1 MPILEL
7 FNLKDDVAVVTGAG
21 KGIGKG
27 IAIALAEAG
36 SNVVLASR
44 TENDLN
50 EVQKE
55 INKLG
60 REAIV
65 VPIDVTNPNS
75 FEDLSEKALKEFG
88 KISTWV
94 NNAGGLPDGTPRY
107 LTKTSFEEFE
117 AQINLN
123 FTAVFNGSVTA
134 AKKMQEGGAII
145 NISSSSSKNMQGN
158 LKNGPYGAS
167 KAAVNSLTATL
178 ALELAPKIRVNAIAP
193 GPIPTENFKD
203 SMNMHTEEREK
214 ELKKHIPIPLNR
226 WGSPEDIGAA
236 VVFMASNASSWVTG
250 QCLFVDGGT

>member
-36 SNVVLASR
+36 SNVVLSSR

-214 ELKKHIPIPLNR
+214 ELKKYIPIPLYS

-236 VVFMASNASSWVTG
+236 VVFMASNASSWITG

>member
-1 MPILEL
+1 MTILDL
-7 FNLKDDVAVVTGAG
+7 FQLKDNVAVVTGAG

-36 SNVVLASR
+36 SDVVLSSR
-44 TENDLN
+44 TEDDLK

-55 INKLG
+55 ILDIG
-60 REAIV
+60 RESIV
-65 VPIDVTNPNS
+65 VPIDVTNPDS
-75 FEDLSEKALKEFG
+75 FEILSEKALGEFG
-88 KISTWV
+88 RIDTWV

-107 LTKTSFEEFE
+107 LTKTSIDEFE

-123 FTAVFNGSVTA
+123 FSAVFNGCVTA
-134 AKKMQEGGAII
+134 ARKMVEGGTIV
-145 NISSSSSKNMQGN
+145 NISSSSSKNMRGN

-203 SMNMHTEEREK
+203 SMKCILTKERK
-214 ELKKHIPIPLNR
+214 NWRNLFQYHLTD
-226 WGSPEDIGAA
+226 GVSEDIGAA

>member
-1 MPILEL
+1 M
-7 FNLKDDVAVVTGAG
+7 
-21 KGIGKG
+21 
-27 IAIALAEAG
+27 
-36 SNVVLASR
+36 R
-44 TENDLN
+44 
-50 EVQKE
+50 
-55 INKLG
+55 
-60 REAIV
+60 
-65 VPIDVTNPNS
+65 
-75 FEDLSEKALKEFG
+75 
-88 KISTWV
+88 
-94 NNAGGLPDGTPRY
+94 
-107 LTKTSFEEFE
+107 
-117 AQINLN
+117 
-123 FTAVFNGSVTA
+123 
-134 AKKMQEGGAII
+134 EGGTII

-214 ELKKHIPIPLNR
+214 ELKKYIPIPLNR

>member
-1 MPILEL
+1 MTILDL
-7 FNLKDDVAVVTGAG
+7 FQLKDNVAVVTGAG
-21 KGIGKG
+21 KGIGRG

-36 SNVVLASR
+36 SDVVLSSR
-44 TENDLN
+44 TEDDLK

-55 INKLG
+55 ILDIG
-60 REAIV
+60 RESII
-65 VPIDVTNPNS
+65 VPIDVTNPES
-75 FEDLSEKALKEFG
+75 FEILSEKALGEFG
-88 KISTWV
+88 RIDTWV

-107 LTKTSFEEFE
+107 LTKTSIEEFE

-123 FTAVFNGSVTA
+123 FSAVFNGCVTA
-134 AKKMQEGGAII
+134 ARKMVEGGTIV
-145 NISSSSSKNMQGN
+145 NISSSSSKNMRGN

-203 SMNMHTEEREK
+203 SMNMHTDEREK
-214 ELKKHIPIPLNR
+214 ELKKFIPIPLNR

>member
-50 EVQKE
+50 EVQEE
-55 INKLG
+55 IKKLG

-123 FTAVFNGSVTA
+123 FTAVFNGCVTA
-134 AKKMQEGGAII
+134 AKKMREGGAII

-203 SMNMHTEEREK
+203 SMNMHTEERAK
-214 ELKKHIPIPLNR
+214 ELKKYIPIPLNR

>member
-36 SNVVLASR
+36 SNIVLASR
-44 TENDLN
+44 TENDLK

-65 VPIDVTNPNS
+65 APIDVTNPNS
-75 FEDLSEKALKEFG
+75 FEELSEKALKEFG

-123 FTAVFNGSVTA
+123 FTAVFNGCVTA
-134 AKKMQEGGAII
+134 AKKMKEGGTII
-145 NISSSSSKNMQGN
+145 NISSSSSKNMRGN

-214 ELKKHIPIPLNR
+214 ELKKYIPIPLNR
-226 WGSPEDIGAA
+226 
-236 VVFMASNASSWVTG
+236 
-250 QCLFVDGGT
+250 

>member
-55 INKLG
+55 IEKLG

-107 LTKTSFEEFE
+107 LTKTSFEEFK

-123 FTAVFNGSVTA
+123 FTAVFNGCVTA
-134 AKKMQEGGAII
+134 AKKMREGGAII

-214 ELKKHIPIPLNR
+214 ELKKYIPIPLNR

>member
-50 EVQKE
+50 EVQEE
-55 INKLG
+55 IKKLG

-94 NNAGGLPDGTPRY
+94 NNAGGSPMRMPIIDLPREEWD
-107 LTKTSFEEFE
+107 KTL
-117 AQINLN
+117 ALNL
-123 FTAVFNGSVTA
+123 TAVYSGSVIA
-134 AKKMQEGGAII
+134 ARHIDTGSII
-145 NISSSSSKNMQGN
+145 NISTFAIFEPDSNFPTSSVFRSG
-158 LKNGPYGAS
+158 L
-167 KAAVNSLTATL
+167 AAFTKIYSDKYAIDNIRMNNILPGFIDSLPA
-178 ALELAPKIRVNAIAP
+178 K
-193 GPIPTENFKD
+193 
-203 SMNMHTEEREK
+203 EEF
-214 ELKKHIPIPLNR
+214 LKKIPLKR
-226 WGSPEDIGAA
+226 YGKVSEISSVVEMLASEGGAYI
-236 VVFMASNASSWVTG
+236 TG
-250 QCLFVDGGT
+250 QNIRVDGGITRSV